1 MSSIE
6 IGKGSSGT
14 RRIETVIIG
23 AGQAGLA
30 VGYHLKRRGRPFL
43 ILEGNHRVG
52 DGWRQQWDTLR
63 LYTPVKYDG
72 LPGMAFP
79 GSPWTFP
86 LKDEVADYLETYAHR
101 FQLPVRTGVRAE
113 RVVGRDGGYVVAADG
128 QRIEADN
135 VVVATGT
142 FGRTPAVPDFAAD
155 LDPGIRQLHSSEYRR
170 PDQLQDGAVL
180 VVGASHSGTD
190 VAYEVAS
197 SHPTI
202 LCGPD
207 RGQIPMRLDSSIMRL
222 AFPVMIFMARHVITR
237 RTPIGR
243 REMHEIR
250 FHGGPMIRVK
260 REDLQQRDVERL
272 LSRVAGVRDGQPALD
287 DGRVL
292 DVRNVIWCTG
302 FRQVF
307 DWIDLPVIGQDGW
320 PNEYRGVVEDA
331 PGLFFCGL
339 SFQYAFSSMVLPG
352 VGRDAAYLA
361 ERIAKQPHPGVQARL
376 GVHAA

>member
-1 MSSIE
+1 MDE
-6 IGKGSSGT
+6 IKFDNASSGT
-14 RRIETVIIG
+14 TRIETVIIG

-30 VGYHLKRRGRPFL
+30 TGYHLQRRGRPFL
-43 ILEGNHRVG
+43 ILEGNARVG

-72 LPGMAFP
+72 LPGMQFP

-86 LKDEVADYLETYAHR
+86 LKDEVADYLEAYAGR
-101 FQLPVRTGVRAE
+101 FDLPVRTGARVE
-113 RVVGRDGGYVVAADG
+113 RVLAREGGYTVLAGG

-142 FGRTPAVPDFAAD
+142 FGRTPSLPDFATD
-155 LDPGIRQLHSSEYRR
+155 LDPSIRQMHSSEYRR
-170 PDQLQDGAVL
+170 PDQLLGGAVL

-190 VAYEVAS
+190 VAYEVAT

-202 LCGPD
+202 LCGPE
-207 RGQIPMRLDSSIMRL
+207 RGQIPIRLDSPAVRFV
-222 AFPVMIFMARHVITR
+222 FPVMVFMARHVLTR

-243 REMHEIR
+243 RQMNEVR
-250 FHGGPMIRVK
+250 FHGGPMLRVK
-260 REDLQQRDVERL
+260 REDLAERGVERL
-272 LSRVAGVRDGQPALD
+272 QNRVVGARDGRPVLD
-287 DGRVL
+287 DGRDL
-292 DVRNVIWCTG
+292 DVANVVWCTG
-302 FRQVF
+302 FRQEF
-307 DWIDLPVIGQDGW
+307 DWLDTPVIGEDGW
-320 PNEYRGVVEDA
+320 PKEYRGVVDDA

-361 ERIAKQPHPGVQARL
+361 DRIAARA
-376 GVHAA
+376 GAASRDRSTTHAA